1 MAKKQPTYTQRRSRR
16 KKPKKSRSPLLNI
29 VLLLIFVGAIY
40 AYSKCRDNGQD
51 ATAEVPSYGTTLER
65 VIIPDETPEIL
76 VRYTGFT
83 VSFNK
88 DHHQPNYVV
97 WELTGSEAE
106 GTEPRSSKFRPD
118 PDVLGSAVLEDYR
131 NSGFDRGHMFPAG
144 DAKWDTQAMLDSH
157 YLTNICPQDR
167 KVNSGRWSSLE
178 KLCRQWAQ
186 RDSALIIVTGPVLS
200 DYLTRTIGPSH
211 VTVPDRFFKVILAPY
226 ADPVRAIG
234 FIVPNTPTSDGLE
247 SMATSV
253 DRVEEITGFDFF
265 SALPDDVETVAEQQ
279 ANMRDWNRRKR

>member
-1 MAKKQPTYTQRRSRR
+1 M
-16 KKPKKSRSPLLNI
+16 
-29 VLLLIFVGAIY
+29 
-40 AYSKCRDNGQD
+40 
-51 ATAEVPSYGTTLER
+51 
-65 VIIPDETPEIL
+65 
-76 VRYTGFT
+76 
-83 VSFNK
+83 
-88 DHHQPNYVV
+88 
-97 WELTGSEAE
+97 
-106 GTEPRSSKFRPD
+106 
-118 PDVLGSAVLEDYR
+118 
-131 NSGFDRGHMFPAG
+131 
-144 DAKWDTQAMLDSH
+144 
-157 YLTNICPQDR
+157 
-167 KVNSGRWSSLE
+167 NSGRWSSLE

-265 SALPDDVETVAEQQ
+265 SALPDDVETVVEQQ